1 MENIH
6 NQKFKLEPVNYLK
19 TSEVQ
24 LLPGP
29 FVFDVHG
36 IFTKEVYDE
45 LLKSESDS
53 ELILMQLLINMAYT
67 VKP

>member
-6 NQKFKLEPVNYLK
+6 SQKFKLEYNNCLK
-19 TSEVQ
+19 PLEAQ

-29 FVFDVHG
+29 FIFDAHG
-36 IFTKEVYDE
+36 IFTKEIYDE